1 MITKA
6 KYIIC
11 GFCVICGL
19 MSCED
24 MLESDSSR
32 QLFDP
37 ELNQK
42 TDSVFYAYGIMQAM
56 QELADQYYYQ
66 NEMRGDLVS
75 PTSKATTHLRNLASF
90 TADATNKYDSV

>member
-56 QELADQYYYQ
+56 QEEYWEAKK
-66 NEMRGDLVS
+66 NNR
-75 PTSKATTHLRNLASF
+75 
-90 TADATNKYDSV
+90 KYVPKKYRKGEEA